1 MESTKNASPKM
12 RRTPLM
18 KTIFDFLKKVGIRI
32 EPYYIILEGLFN
44 RSLPQLETGLE
55 GYSIGFLGPEDMKAI
70 SVSAIPDRNTT
81 EAFLLNRLKRG
92 NRCFGAKHRGKVAA
106 FTWYG
111 GKQCNF
117 HGRIFPLKENEA
129 ALFDAY
135 TLKSHRGK
143 GIAPY
148 IRYRLYKELANLGK
162 DILYSDS
169 DFFNTPSIR
178 FKTKLNA
185 KLLELRLCVRFKRWH
200 FHPKLKKYRLEL
212 SKKVMD
218 T

>member
-1 MESTKNASPKM
+1 
-12 RRTPLM
+12 M
-18 KTIFDFLKKVGIRI
+18 KTIFDLLKRVGIRI
-32 EPYYIILEGLFN
+32 EPYYVILEGLFN
-44 RSLPQLETGLE
+44 GSIPQLETGLE

-81 EAFLLNRLKRG
+81 EEFLLNRLKRG
-92 NRCFGAKHRGKVAA
+92 SRCFGAKHRGKVAA

-111 GKQCNF
+111 EKQCNF
-117 HGRIFPLKENEA
+117 HGRISPLKENEA

-135 TLKSHRGK
+135 TLKSYRGK

-148 IRYRLYKELANLGK
+148 IRYQLYKELSNLGK

-169 DFFNTPSIR
+169 DFFNIPSIR

-185 KLLELRLCVRFKRWH
+185 KLLELRVHIAFRRWH
-200 FHPKLKKYRLEL
+200 FYPKLKNY
-212 SKKVMD
+212 
-218 T
+218 